1 MKHISKTYKFKLRLT
16 PNQSNHIDRM
26 IGSCRVVYN
35 LAKETKE
42 YAYKSKAVSLSSY
55 DLMKQL
61 PELKKEYGW
70 LKETPSGTL
79 QDSIE
84 RLDKA
89 YKSFFKGGGYP
100 KWAKRDRYSSITF
113 KAVKQDK
120 YNRVILPK
128 IGSVK
133 YFFSQEMKGELRRAT
148 IIKENNNY
156 YICILTKQEVSNL
169 PYVSY
174 DSQVEIGLD
183 MGISYFCVTSQG
195 QYFDNPRY
203 FQNSQRQLRV
213 ENRSLA
219 RKKFRSNNWYKQKL
233 VVGKL
238 HTKVKNQ
245 RNDFLNKVST
255 QLIKE
260 NGFIAI
266 ENLNIKG
273 MVKSRLSKSISDV
286 SWGSFFEM
294 LEYKAKWYDKE
305 VIRINPAYTSQECS
319 NCGHTAKEN
328 RLSQSKFK
336 CIECGFTE
344 NADEN
349 ASKNI
354 LARAIANSRQ
364 REALACA

>member
-1 MKHISKTYKFKLRLT
+1 MKHISKTYKFKLKLT
-16 PNQSNHIDRM
+16 SNQENHIDRM

-42 YAYKSKAVSLSSY
+42 YAYKSRGVSLSAY
-55 DLMKQL
+55 NLMKQL
-61 PELKKEYGW
+61 TDLKYEVEW
-70 LKETPSGTL
+70 LKETPAQTL

-100 KWAKRDRYSSITF
+100 KWAKKHKYNSITF
-113 KAVKQDK
+113 KQVKQDT
-120 YNRVILPK
+120 YNRVKLPK

-156 YICILTKQEVSNL
+156 YICILTKQEVSDL

-203 FQNSQRQLRV
+203 LQNSLKQLRI

-219 RKKFRSNNWYKQKL
+219 RKKLSSNNWYKQKL

-260 NGFIAI
+260 NGLIAI
-266 ENLNIKG
+266 ENLNVKG
-273 MVKSRLSKSISDV
+273 MIKSRLSQSISDV
-286 SWGSFFEM
+286 AWGKFFEQ
-294 LEYKAKWYDKE
+294 LEYKAEWYDRK
-305 VIRINPAYTSQECS
+305 VIRINPAYTSRECS
-319 NCGHTAKEN
+319 KCGYTSKEN
-328 RLSQSKFK
+328 RKTQSKFE
-336 CIECGFTE
+336 CVSCGFE
-344 NADEN
+344 SNADFN

-354 LARAIANSRQ
+354 LGRALSSVSK